1 MKNQRYIAFVVIFG
15 GIVYPNSA
23 DACIQCVSDIMWWI
37 FPYYTTWIKILG
49 VWAII
54 FLLLS
59 IENRTTA
66 ITVMKNAMLFGFG
79 IILSIGF
86 SGLFPFAILT
96 LFILWMRQYYRLC
109 RHKERTRREN
119 SVLYLNHCTLICLV
133 MTAIV
138 MQIRFFTADF
148 SYHLSHVSA
157 FSGMGR
163 SLRYRILKSDELSDE
178 QLRQMLHDRNPST
191 RDHAVLLLAKK
202 QAPHAIEW
210 LMNEMRRFPSEAE
223 LPTSYTSALA
233 ELTGEYFRTPQ
244 EGLTWWQ
251 NNQQTIQEKAS
262 QAISSQHIQEQ
273 PEQEEK

>member
-15 GIVYPNSA
+15 GIVYPSSA

-37 FPYYTTWIKILG
+37 FPYYTIWSKIFL

-54 FLLLS
+54 FSLLF

-66 ITVMKNAMLFGFG
+66 ITVMKNAISISFG

-86 SGLFPFAILT
+86 SGLFPFALMA
-96 LFILWMRQYYRLC
+96 LFILWMRHYYRHYRRC
-109 RHKERTRREN
+109 RHKQRTRREN
-119 SVLYLNHCTLICLV
+119 SILYLNHCTLICLV

-138 MQIRFFTADF
+138 MQIRFFTADC

-157 FSGMGR
+157 FSGIGR
-163 SLRYRILKSDELSDE
+163 SLHYRILKNDELSNE
-178 QLRQMLHDRNPST
+178 QLRQMLHNSNPSIQ
-191 RDHAVLLLAKK
+191 DHAALLLAEK
-202 QAPHAIEW
+202 QAPHAVEW
-210 LMNEMRRFPSEAE
+210 LMNEMQRFPSEAE

-233 ELTGEYFRTPQ
+233 DLTGEYFRTPQ

-251 NNQQTIQEKAS
+251 NNQQTIKEKAS
-262 QAISSQHIQEQ
+262 QAISSQQQ
-273 PEQEEK
+273 